1 MAPAISQLQ
10 GLEVRH
16 SPSPSAA
23 SDLLACAA
31 PPQATPTAASARPAP
46 SAAALAPSSRSLL
59 DHTPKSSFSVAE
71 DAAGGGSS
79 TAAAAAAA
87 VAAAGS
93 VSGASAGQLQHAV
106 SAALQELRSSSDA
119 DFVSQALALSK
130 MAASAAGGYSTAAN
144 PCSTSGTGSGGFI
157 AAGKVSSTSR
167 DSQLAS
173 VNLEGPDLFE
183 LAAAA
188 AGPEGHQLSI
198 AAGMS
203 AGSAALESL
212 EQLAAA
218 MNGILDDRP

>member
-71 DAAGGGSS
+71 DAAGGSS